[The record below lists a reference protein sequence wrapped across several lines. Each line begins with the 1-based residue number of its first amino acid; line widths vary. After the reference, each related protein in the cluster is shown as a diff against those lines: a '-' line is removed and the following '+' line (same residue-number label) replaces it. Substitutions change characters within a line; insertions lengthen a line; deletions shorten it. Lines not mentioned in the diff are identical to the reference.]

1 MSRLRRRGDRGG
13 ESGGIVSPVPPP
25 KHPLQAQTAGEP
37 VVIVGAG
44 EQGEIAYE
52 YLTYDSPHTVVGFA
66 VEPEF
71 KDADAFCGLP
81 LVSTE
86 ELTARFDPAQIR
98 ALVAVSSTHLNQVR
112 ARLFKLVKDA
122 GYTCVSY
129 VSSRAFV
136 WHNVAIGENVFV
148 FEDNVLQHRVRLGDN
163 VILWSGNHLGH
174 QTAIGADTFV
184 ASHAVISG
192 FCDIGRSAYLGVNCS
207 IANNLSLGAECVIGA
222 GAVVVRDTEPR
233 NVYVGNPA
241 RATGRDSYATFGVP
255 GF

>member
-1 MSRLRRRGDRGG
+1 
-13 ESGGIVSPVPPP
+13 VPVP
-25 KHPLQAQTAGEP
+25 KHPLQDQTAGEP

-66 VEPEF
+66 VDPEF
-71 KDADAFCGLP
+71 KSDDSFCGLP
-81 LVSTE
+81 LVSTA
-86 ELTARFDPAQIR
+86 ELTDRFPPADTR

-112 ARLFKLVKDA
+112 SRLFTLVKDA

-136 WHNVAIGENVFV
+136 WHNVEIGE
-148 FEDNVLQHRVRLGDN
+148 N

-174 QTAIGADTFV
+174 QTVIGADTFV

-192 FCDIGRSAYLGVNCS
+192 FCEIGRSAYLGVNCS
-207 IANNLSLGAECVIGA
+207 IANNLTLGDECVIGA

-255 GF
+255 GY